1 MKLAVHNAQGKQVRQ
16 ITVDDAVFGITP
28 NLAVLHQAF
37 VAQRANQR
45 RGTASTKSRGEV
57 QGSTRKLRNQ
67 KYTGRARQG
76 SARSGVRVGG
86 GVIFGP
92 RPRSY
97 RQALPKKMRRL
108 AIRSALSG
116 KLADGQLHVIDKL
129 GGLTRPRTK
138 EVVSILQNAGIER
151 SALIVTGDPDR
162 SVLTSA
168 RNLPKTKVLP
178 APYLNVVDLLTHR
191 DLLLTEAAVRRVE
204 GLWGS
209 AKAAPAAV
217 EEEAKPRRRRA
228 AAAEKP
234 APLAEVTVEVTVVE
248 EPKPRRRRAAAAEE
262 PVAEAVEAA
271 VVEELKT
278 RRRRAAAA
286 EEPVVEEAPKP
297 RRRRTAAA
305 KPAVE
310 AEAAAEE
317 PPKAARRAARPR
329 AAAKKAPA
337 ESPAEKPK
345 PAPRRPRAR
354 KEEA

>member
-1 MKLAVHNAQGKQVRQ
+1 MKLAVRNAEGKQLRQ

-28 NLAVLHQAF
+28 NIAVLHQAF

-76 SARSGVRVGG
+76 GARSPVRVGG
-86 GVIFGP
+86 GVAFGP

-129 GGLTRPRTK
+129 GGLKQPKTK
-138 EVVSILQNAGIER
+138 EVVSILHNAGIER

-162 SVLTSA
+162 SVLISA

-178 APYLNVVDLLTHR
+178 APYLNVVDLLTYR
-191 DLLLTEAAVRRVE
+191 DLLFTEEAVRRVE
-204 GLWGS
+204 GLWGP

-217 EEEAKPRRRRA
+217 EEAKPRGRRA
-228 AAAEKP
+228 AAA
-234 APLAEVTVEVTVVE
+234 AEPVVE
-248 EPKPRRRRAAAAEE
+248 EPKPRRRRAPAAQKPA
-262 PVAEAVEAA
+262 PPAEAA
-271 VVEELKT
+271 
-278 RRRRAAAA
+278 
-286 EEPVVEEAPKP
+286 VVEEAPKP
-297 RRRRTAAA
+297 RGRRAAVAEPPEAAAPEAAANPPRRRATPA
-305 KPAVE
+305 KKPVAE
-310 AEAAAEE
+310 AEAVIEE
-317 PPKAARRAARPR
+317 APKPARRAARPR

-345 PAPRRPRAR
+345 PARRPRAP
-354 KEEA
+354 KGEA

>member
-1 MKLAVHNAQGKQVRQ
+1 MKLAVHNSRGKQVRQ

-76 SARSGVRVGG
+76 GARSPVRVGG
-86 GVIFGP
+86 GVAFGP

-129 GGLTRPRTK
+129 GGLTRPNTK
-138 EVVSILQNAGIER
+138 AVVSILHNAGIER

-162 SVLTSA
+162 SVLISA

-178 APYLNVVDLLTHR
+178 APYLNVVDMLTYR
-191 DLLLTEAAVRRVE
+191 DLLLTEDAVRRVE

-209 AKAAPAAV
+209 AKAAPEAAV
-217 EEEAKPRRRRA
+217 VEEAPKPRRRRA
-228 AAAEKP
+228 AAEQPAEE
-234 APLAEVTVEVTVVE
+234 AAEAAVVE
-248 EPKPRRRRAAAAEE
+248 EAPKPRRRRAAAAEE
-262 PVAEAVEAA
+262 PTEEVAE
-271 VVEELKT
+271 T
-278 RRRRAAAA
+278 R
-286 EEPVVEEAPKP
+286 VGEEAPKP
-297 RRRRTAAA
+297 RRRRTAA
-305 KPAVE
+305 VE
-310 AEAAAEE
+310 MLPAEAKGGAEE
-317 PPKAARRAARPR
+317 APKRARRAARPR
-329 AAAKKAPA
+329 AALKKAPA
-337 ESPAEKPK
+337 ELPAEEPK